1 MFLLSQLLDKEF
13 SNLSHKASR
22 VISEG
27 DNLITKLRACNDDQA
42 QMLKV
47 NIQAVLR
54 NLWSQYLNNI
64 EVSIKFNKRNI
75 LATFKFCYLLSFSQ
89 SSYRSEKTKLRSHH
103 ATQSR
108 VKRSR

>member
-1 MFLLSQLLDKEF
+1 MLEKEF
-13 SNLSHKASR
+13 SSLSHKASR

-27 DNLITKLRACNDDQA
+27 DNLIMKLRACNDDQA

-64 EVSIKFNKRNI
+64 EVSIKLNKRNI
-75 LATFKFCYLLSFSQ
+75 LAI
-89 SSYRSEKTKLRSHH
+89 
-103 ATQSR
+103 
-108 VKRSR
+108 